1 MTKRRR
7 SWKEAENGG
16 KEDRRTGRKGV
27 NGISEFPNEF
37 SNNDQTIIPER
48 INPREKRCNSTTV
61 LFFVITY
68 KHDQNQMVGLSN

>member
-37 SNNDQTIIPER
+37 TNNDQAFLKELAHER
-48 INPREKRCNSTTV
+48 
-61 LFFVITY
+61 
-68 KHDQNQMVGLSN
+68 

>member
-27 NGISEFPNEF
+27 NGISEFQNEF
-37 SNNDQTIIPER
+37 LQTMTKIIPDR
-48 INPREKRCNSTTV
+48 ISP
-61 LFFVITY
+61 
-68 KHDQNQMVGLSN
+68 

>member
-37 SNNDQTIIPER
+37 TNKDQTIIPER
-48 INPREKRCNSTTV
+48 LAHGR
-61 LFFVITY
+61 
-68 KHDQNQMVGLSN
+68 

>member
-1 MTKRRR
+1 MGK

-16 KEDRRTGRKGV
+16 KEDGRTGRKV
-27 NGISEFPNEF
+27 ANGISEFPNEYT
-37 SNNDQTIIPER
+37 NNDQTIIPER
-48 INPREKRCNSTTV
+48 ISPCEMRYNSTTV